1 VTYRS
6 VASIVRDVLQ
16 RKTEKGHYTA
26 LEHAI
31 RRVITEEKIESDPN
45 DQISAGTY
53 KTKNFDYSPEAN
65 KMFSNLPKNTDPNKL
80 EQSAVMHDKLF
91 GIMKLVKT
99 QGGASREEHDEA
111 KRLVDRI
118 NLVGKSLRLKHP
130 YLDKELKDI
139 SSLVGK
145 EKDASKTLP
154 KEPTG
159 ELTPDSDVDNKS
171 FAISRQSKMQKK
183 IKLIDDD

>member
-1 VTYRS
+1 MTYRS
-6 VASIVRDVLQ
+6 VESMIRDVVQ
-16 RKTEKGHYTA
+16 RKTEKGQYTT

-31 RRVITEEKIESDPN
+31 RRVVTEEKIENDPN
-45 DQISAGTY
+45 DQISAGSY
-53 KTKNFDYSPEAN
+53 KTKHFDYSPEAN
-65 KMFSNLPKNTDPNKL
+65 KLFSKLPRNTDPNRL
-80 EQSAVMHDKLF
+80 EQSAVLHDRLF

-99 QGGASREEHDEA
+99 QGGASREEHNEA

-118 NLVGKSLRLKHP
+118 NLIGKSLRLKHP

-159 ELTPDSDVDNKS
+159 DLTPDSDVDNKS

-183 IKLIDDD
+183 IKIIDDD